1 MINNS
6 ARTRFAMTLSTLAT
20 ALLLAAGCSSGA
32 GGSALGAV
40 PTPGAPESGATSPQ
54 TKPANGGTAQASS
67 GRYPSSMVALG
78 HSGNTGYNSD
88 PDSPATTQDRT
99 PGRLGTTRP

>member
-32 GGSALGAV
+32 GGSALGRRSEDTWRRRSVMEKVECQHFRRA
-40 PTPGAPESGATSPQ
+40 A
-54 TKPANGGTAQASS
+54 
-67 GRYPSSMVALG
+67 
-78 HSGNTGYNSD
+78 
-88 PDSPATTQDRT
+88 
-99 PGRLGTTRP
+99 